1 MKRFLPPLVLFA
13 LITTLFY
20 AARLFIP
27 DSIRLYVGLA
37 IPWLYL
43 ANIIISSYI
52 AVDYG
57 AERGIRQY
65 RSSRLADDLRNQS
78 RGLGGLDQ
86 REVGQ

>member
-1 MKRFLPPLVLFA
+1 MKRFLLPLALFA
-13 LITTLFY
+13 LVTTLFY

-27 DSIRLYVGLA
+27 DEIRIYVGLA

-43 ANIIISSYI
+43 AVVIVTGYI
-52 AVDYG
+52 AMDYG
-57 AERGIRQY
+57 AERGIRRY

-78 RGLGGLDQ
+78 GGLGGLDQ